1 MERKIGK
8 LGMKPIKA
16 TSIGHSGDPG
26 PNGGPEYYLNDSLN
40 LNIVYSVYYTPRT
53 KNEIAEELGVVP
65 VFIEDKIELLESNGF
80 LVRKAGN
87 KFTTYVRFDSPTF
100 SLEKQENKSKKQL
113 EIARLLANSY
123 ADSVREAISDVR
135 DVYIPSGNRQLLEAA
150 AIFTVWPTNVNWK

>member
-53 KNEIAEELGVVP
+53 K
-65 VFIEDKIELLESNGF
+65 K
-80 LVRKAGN
+80 
-87 KFTTYVRFDSPTF
+87 
-100 SLEKQENKSKKQL
+100 
-113 EIARLLANSY
+113 
-123 ADSVREAISDVR
+123 
-135 DVYIPSGNRQLLEAA
+135 
-150 AIFTVWPTNVNWK
+150 

>member
-53 KNEIAEELGVVP
+53 KNEIAEELGVAP

-87 KFTTYVRFDSPTF
+87 KFTTT
-100 SLEKQENKSKKQL
+100 
-113 EIARLLANSY
+113 
-123 ADSVREAISDVR
+123 
-135 DVYIPSGNRQLLEAA
+135 
-150 AIFTVWPTNVNWK
+150 